1 MTKLVLEITPNK
13 REPVVCVRIV
23 AGARI
28 APGCATV
35 AVEYGSVREER
46 RRQTESVTVIE
57 LRTLAEK
64 ARMTIDFGGP
74 MPSGVLILPE
84 QTTAILQPLPQLVD
98 DASGALATHARIW
111 HRDYPPQRL
120 NSVVSALFAHNTHL
134 THLDYTFA
142 GLPELKG
149 VPESLFFPLIYTV
162 SFAGVLAQSGI
173 ESVGRQLFAANL
185 QAEDFSQA
193 FLRCRSLTKVPEDLF
208 SGAAQARSFNGTFA
222 ESGLTDIPARLFAN
236 VRRRS
241 SFVGTFA
248 RTPIRTVPSGLM
260 HGLDPANVDGMFEP
274 AAGLDHDPIKIKA
287 GPAFPQDFF
296 DDTRNA
302 AGVPTCR
309 LF

>member
-1 MTKLVLEITPNK
+1 
-13 REPVVCVRIV
+13 
-23 AGARI
+23 
-28 APGCATV
+28 
-35 AVEYGSVREER
+35 
-46 RRQTESVTVIE
+46 
-57 LRTLAEK
+57 
-64 ARMTIDFGGP
+64 MTIDFGGP
-74 MPSGVLILPE
+74 MPSGVLILPSRRR
-84 QTTAILQPLPQLVD
+84 QSSSPCRSWWMTQAARLPP
-98 DASGALATHARIW
+98 TARIW

-120 NSVVSALFAHNTHL
+120 NSLVSALFAHNTHL

-149 VPESLFFPLIYTV
+149 VPESLFFPLDLHGLLCGRPRTKRHRVGGPATICRQP
-162 SFAGVLAQSGI
+162 SGRGLLAGLPALSQPHQGPRGSLFGRRTGKKLQRNLCPK
-173 ESVGRQLFAANL
+173 VGSPTSLR
-185 QAEDFSQA
+185 A
-193 FLRCRSLTKVPEDLF
+193 F
-208 SGAAQARSFNGTFA
+208 
-222 ESGLTDIPARLFAN
+222 FAN

-302 AGVPTCR
+302 AGVPYLQAFLADAKKPSAQKGRPRGT
-309 LF
+309 